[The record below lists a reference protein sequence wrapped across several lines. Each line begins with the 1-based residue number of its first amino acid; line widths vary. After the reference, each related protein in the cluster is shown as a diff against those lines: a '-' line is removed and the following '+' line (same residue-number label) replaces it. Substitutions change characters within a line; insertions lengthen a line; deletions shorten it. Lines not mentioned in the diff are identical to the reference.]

1 MRWCSPRSTGP
12 MNAKPGLFSGAVK
25 KFGRS
30 GLIDRMD
37 KSDSFVYVAAAI
49 AVLMVLCIG
58 WKAYERVWELRR
70 GVSPSVE
77 VRP

>member
-1 MRWCSPRSTGP
+1 
-12 MNAKPGLFSGAVK
+12 
-25 KFGRS
+25 
-30 GLIDRMD
+30 MD